1 MEIWEVA
8 YLTGIIDGEGS
19 ITLTKIHKNEN
30 RRPCITIAS
39 TDIELLSYTQ
49 SLTGGVISSKKNY
62 NPDKHKNSFT
72 LNIKKKETVIGLL
85 SKIEPYLRVPQKR
98 KRALWIIENYDKV
111 TMRNGKYNQDLIK
124 RKLAFEDAFFEI

>member
-8 YLTGIIDGEGS
+8 YLAGIIDGEGS

-39 TDIELLSYTQ
+39 TDIELLSYTH

-62 NPDKHKNSFT
+62 NPDKHKDSFT
-72 LNIKKKETVIGLL
+72 
-85 SKIEPYLRVPQKR
+85 
-98 KRALWIIENYDKV
+98 
-111 TMRNGKYNQDLIK
+111 
-124 RKLAFEDAFFEI
+124 